1 MSSKPV
7 DAIVAA
13 PVVSEDP
20 NSPEQKMAKD
30 AKAIQAQ
37 LENDSKFDTKL
48 ERFCGSPSPQPLL
61 AVGVV
66 LALFAASLYFSPKSL
81 RGRRI

>member
-1 MSSKPV
+1 MSKPI

-13 PVVSEDP
+13 PVVSDDP

-30 AKAIQAQ
+30 AKAIQLQ
-37 LENDSKFDTKL
+37 TENDSKFDTKL
-48 ERFCGSPSPQPLL
+48 ERFCGSCGAHPSPQPLV

-66 LALFAASLYFSPKSL
+66 IFLFGLAVVFNGK
-81 RGRRI
+81 RRF

>member
-7 DAIVAA
+7 DAVVAA

-30 AKAIQAQ
+30 AKAVQAQ
-37 LENDSKFDTKL
+37 TENDSKFDTKL
-48 ERFCGSPSPQPLL
+48 ERFYGGSPSPQPLL

-66 LALFAASLYFSPKSL
+66 IALFGLSLWFNGKK
-81 RGRRI
+81 RRS

>member
-1 MSSKPV
+1 MSKPV
-7 DAIVAA
+7 DAVTAA

-30 AKAIQAQ
+30 AKAIQLQ

-48 ERFCGSPSPQPLL
+48 ERFYGGSPSPMPLL
-61 AVGVV
+61 GVGVA
-66 LALFAASLYFSPKSL
+66 LALLGLAVVVNGK
-81 RGRRI
+81 RRF